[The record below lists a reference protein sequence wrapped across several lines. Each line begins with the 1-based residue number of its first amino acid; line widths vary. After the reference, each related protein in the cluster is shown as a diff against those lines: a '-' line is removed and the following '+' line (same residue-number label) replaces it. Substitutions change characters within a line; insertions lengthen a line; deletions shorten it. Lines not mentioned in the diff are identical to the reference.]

1 MLLRT
6 FGGLA
11 LDGAD
16 FGRAKPLLLLAF
28 LALEGPQERRY
39 VAELFWMGAQ
49 RPLSNLS
56 VALSLLRR
64 VSPELVEADEARVAT
79 RLASDVATFLALL
92 DGGDRDGALDLYRG
106 RFLHGV
112 RPQGV
117 GTEIEEWIVATREL
131 LAGRARRAQLRRAGD
146 LVREGRVADAV
157 RRAEEAYRLPGAPE
171 LDPDEMVELHALF
184 RAGDSPRAAE
194 IEREAREFGIELSPA
209 EGPSA
214 PAHAAPALSGSAL
227 PTPATPLVGRDP
239 ERLEV
244 ASMLTDDACRLLT
257 ITGPGGTGKTRLALQ
272 VALDLH
278 AGGAFPDGV
287 AVVLLDS
294 LTDPEQLPQRL
305 AEALG
310 VRLQGAAPPL
320 QQVAA
325 AIRDRR
331 LLLLLDN
338 FEQLVEGAEQL
349 SDLLGACPHL
359 RLLVSSRERLDLRE
373 EWTLPLEGLA
383 FPREPLAADD
393 DARHYDAVQLFVQR
407 ARRTDLRFRADDD
420 ELEAILEICRL
431 MEGSPLGIELAASW
445 VRLLPP
451 TAIADEVRRNLDF
464 LDGAPRDAPER
475 HRNLRAVFEASWQRL
490 SSREREA
497 LRRLAVFR
505 GGFRREA
512 AAEVAGATLPLL
524 GGLVDKSL
532 LRVTEAGRYDRHA
545 LLYQYAYEKLA
556 ERPDELARA
565 RADHGRS
572 YARFVGERYRD
583 MLDGEQGRALAAI
596 EQDLENIRAAWIW
609 AIEAGEAE
617 LVLAMCDPIRAFHDT
632 RARYLE
638 GYDLYASAARAFGPE
653 GPLGR
658 RTLGYLLAMQ
668 AWFASWLGRSDEAD
682 ELAQRG
688 VALLRIDGRPDEL
701 AQGLNFLGT
710 ILWRAGEVAGARRVF
725 LETVELV
732 DGRRRINVLN
742 NLAMAEDTL
751 GNYHE
756 ALTHYRE
763 ALAWNR
769 EANNASQIVINTINL
784 VAPLANIGGH
794 AEAREL
800 LQEALALAREHGFH
814 QTLPYLLSSL
824 GNVLSELGELAEA
837 RAACEQALA
846 LPEEH
851 ADPFNTMFALSVLG
865 RVVAHLGDPDAAA
878 GHLMRALALVRSTQT
893 TAMSFIPISDAAEL
907 VGRHDELLAA
917 TLYRLI
923 LHHTISDH
931 ATRQVAADRI
941 GALETHLSPA
951 ALAQAAERGEALAA
965 RPLVEAV
972 ELLDAALAT
981 RLER

>member
-1 MLLRT
+1 
-6 FGGLA
+6 
-11 LDGAD
+11 
-16 FGRAKPLLLLAF
+16 LLAF

-39 VAELFWMGAQ
+39 AAELFWMGAQ

-64 VSPELVEADEARVAT
+64 AAPELVEADGARVAT
-79 RLASDVATFLALL
+79 QLASDAASFLALL
-92 DGGDRDGALDLYRG
+92 DEGDRDGALDLYRG

-112 RPQGV
+112 QPQGV
-117 GTEIEEWIVATREL
+117 GAEIEEWMVATREV
-131 LAGRARRAQLRRAGD
+131 LAGRARRAQLRRAAE
-146 LVREGRVADAV
+146 LAREGRVADAV

-194 IEREAREFGIELSPA
+194 IEREARDFGIELPPVA
-209 EGPSA
+209 IPSA
-214 PAHAAPALSGSAL
+214 PATAAPALSGSVL

-244 ASMLTDDACRLLT
+244 AAMLTDDACRLLT

-278 AGGAFPDGV
+278 ASGAFPDGV

-294 LTDPEQLPQRL
+294 LTDPEQVPQSL

-310 VRLQGAAPPL
+310 VRLQGASPPL

-325 AIRDRR
+325 AIGTRR

-349 SDLLGACPHL
+349 SDLLGACPNL

-383 FPREPLAADD
+383 FPRAPLAADD

-407 ARRTDLRFRADDD
+407 ARRTDLRFRAGDD
-420 ELEAILEICRL
+420 ELEAILELCRL

-445 VRLLPP
+445 VRLLSPA
-451 TAIADEVRRNLDF
+451 AIAEEVRRNLDF

-490 SSREREA
+490 SPREQGS

-524 GGLVDKSL
+524 AGLVDKSL

-545 LLYQYAYEKLA
+545 LLFQYAYEKLA
-556 ERPDELARA
+556 ELPDELARA
-565 RADHGRS
+565 RADHGR
-572 YARFVGERYRD
+572 YYGRFVRERYLD
-583 MLDGEQGRALAAI
+583 LLDGEQGRALAAI
-596 EQDLENIRAAWIW
+596 EQDLENIRIAWAW
-609 AIEAGEAE
+609 AIEAGEDE
-617 LVLAMCDPIRAFHDT
+617 LLLAMCDPVRAFHDT

-638 GYDLYASAARAFGPE
+638 AYDLYATAARAVGLE
-653 GPLGR
+653 GPLGG

-688 VALLRIDGRPDEL
+688 VVLLRVDGRPDEL

-710 ILWRAGEVAGARRVF
+710 VLWRAGEVERAQQVF

-751 GNYHE
+751 GNYRE
-756 ALTHYRE
+756 ALVHYRE

-769 EANNASQIVINTINL
+769 EANNASQVVINTINL
-784 VAPLANIGGH
+784 VAPLSNIGGH

-800 LQEALALAREHGFH
+800 LHEALALAREHGFH

-824 GNVLSELGELAEA
+824 GNVLSELGKLAEA
-837 RAACEQALA
+837 RTACEEALA
-846 LPEEH
+846 LPEEY
-851 ADPFNTMFALSVLG
+851 ADPFNTMFALSILG
-865 RVVAHLGDPDAAA
+865 RVVARLGDPGAAA
-878 GHLMRALALVRSTQT
+878 GHLVRALTLVRSTQT
-893 TAMSFIPISDAAEL
+893 TAMSFTPIAEAAGLLE
-907 VGRHDELLAA
+907 RRDELLAA
-917 TLYRLI
+917 TLYRMI
-923 LHHTISDH
+923 LHHTVSDH
-931 ATRQVAADRI
+931 ATRQFAAERI
-941 GALETHLSPA
+941 EALEAHLAPD
-951 ALAQAAERGEALAA
+951 ALVQAAERGEALAA
-965 RPLVEAV
+965 QPLGEAID
-972 ELLDAALAT
+972 LLDAALAT